1 MINFKVSQVADLL
14 GKTRQWVWVLI
25 ISKRLKAKKK
35 GRLYFVSDESLNA
48 FINKSKGNK
57 KNGK

>member
-1 MINFKVSQVADLL
+1 MTYYKVSQVADLL

-35 GRLYFVSDESLNA
+35 GRLYFVSEEALNS
-48 FINKSKGNK
+48 FLNKKAGRK

>member
-1 MINFKVSQVADLL
+1 MTYYKVSQVADLL

-35 GRLYFVSDESLNA
+35 GRLYFVSEDALNS
-48 FINKSKGNK
+48 FLNKKAGRK

>member
-35 GRLYFVSDESLNA
+35 GRLYFVSEEALNA